1 MPLTRVKNNQLSGS
15 IATSKLASGSSFLT
29 SVPSSILPAGTS
41 LQTLSDQDRTA
52 SVVSASSGRKWME
65 VALTTKKA
73 NSDFD
78 VTIAASIS
86 MPDAQNRDSYNYSL
100 HFGYKTGAASGTAGD
115 YTAIGGRSGTSAANY
130 EGAGLA
136 VSGGGTYP
144 LWNSDVVLGM
154 ARGTA
159 TAGVWGTDYN
169 TNIITHKVL
178 IDLSQAAGTQIQ
190 FALWLRH
197 AATMTINGVHYDHE
211 GNDYNGSCSS
221 LTVTEVST

>member
-1 MPLTRVKNNQLSGS
+1 MALTRVKNNQLSGS

-41 LQTLSDQDRTA
+41 LQTVSDQDRAA

-73 NSDFD
+73 NSNFD

-86 MPDAQNRDSYNYSL
+86 MPDVQNRDSYNYSL

-115 YTAIGGRSGTSAANY
+115 YTAIGGRGGTTAANY

-136 VSGGGTYP
+136 VSGSGTYP

-154 ARGTA
+154 ARGTS
-159 TAGVWGTDYN
+159 TAGTWGTDYN

>member
-1 MPLTRVKNNQLSGS
+1 MPIQRLKIKADRLPS
-15 IATSKLASGSSFLT
+15 L
-29 SVPSSILPAGTS
+29 PSSIMPAGAS
-41 LQTLSDQDRTA
+41 LQTISDQDRAA
-52 SVVSASSGRKWME
+52 SVVSSSSGRKWME

-73 NSDFD
+73 NSNFD

-86 MPDAQNRDSYNYSL
+86 MPDVQNRDSYNYSL
-100 HFGYKTGAASGTAGD
+100 HFGYKTGAASSTASD
-115 YTAIGGRSGTSAANY
+115 YTAIGGRGGTSAANY

-136 VSGGGTYP
+136 VSGAGTYP
-144 LWNSDVVLGM
+144 LWNSDVVFGM
-154 ARGTA
+154 ARGTS
-159 TAGVWGTDYN
+159 TAGTWGTDYN

-178 IDLSQAAGTQIQ
+178 IDLSQAADTQIQ